1 MPDPASH
8 WLSPWAGGPSGD
20 EIAGNGD
27 GPQTLSPVF
36 VMVKPELRWLLVALL
51 WFGGGL
57 FAANASA
64 GDVDPADAWFTNQV
78 VLPSDAGAPALAPGT
93 FSSLHAAWMLGRYL
107 LYSWT
112 PERMDPSGNATLVV
126 SAGEPGHW
134 PARDWKAFPMVL
146 SGNAW
151 TARPPL
157 PSLRAP
163 VFYYVRSVSGGQTNR
178 SPLRMVRPDAA
189 GLTGPLRPFSPFLE
203 GFEQGVANWCL
214 VLDHNDNS
222 RRPTDALARSG
233 YHSLRVSLAP
243 GQHSV
248 TVATTLVRGW
258 QLEESGATGI
268 SLWLRTKVGSGR
280 ARFTLHANAL
290 TADQVA
296 VSSSLVAEVGDHWM
310 KVVIPIESFPGLPL
324 RDVDWF
330 AVEFIGATV
339 TDFLLD
345 DLELVGPWPG
355 AEN

>member
-1 MPDPASH
+1 
-8 WLSPWAGGPSGD
+8 
-20 EIAGNGD
+20 
-27 GPQTLSPVF
+27 
-36 VMVKPELRWLLVALL
+36 MVKPEWCWLLVALL
-51 WFGGGL
+51 WLGGCL
-57 FAANASA
+57 FAENSIA
-64 GDVDPADAWFTNQV
+64 GEPEPADSWFTNQV
-78 VLPSDAGAPALAPGT
+78 VLPADAGAPASASAA
-93 FSSLHAAWMLGRYL
+93 FASLHAGAMLGRYL

-112 PERMDPSGNATLVV
+112 PERMDLSGAATLVV

-134 PARDWKAFPMVL
+134 PARDWQTFPMVL

-157 PSLRAP
+157 ASLRAP
-163 VFYYVRSVSGGQTNR
+163 VLYYVRSVSGGQTNH

-214 VLDHNDNS
+214 VLDHNDSS
-222 RRPTDALARSG
+222 RLSTDALARSG
-233 YHSLRVSLAP
+233 YHSLRVSLAA

-268 SLWLRTKVGSGR
+268 SLWLRTKAGSGR

-290 TADQVA
+290 TAEQVA
-296 VSSSLVAEVGDHWM
+296 VSSSPVAEVGDRWV
-310 KVVIPIESFPGLPL
+310 KVVVPIESFSGLPL

-330 AVEFIGATV
+330 AVEFIGARE